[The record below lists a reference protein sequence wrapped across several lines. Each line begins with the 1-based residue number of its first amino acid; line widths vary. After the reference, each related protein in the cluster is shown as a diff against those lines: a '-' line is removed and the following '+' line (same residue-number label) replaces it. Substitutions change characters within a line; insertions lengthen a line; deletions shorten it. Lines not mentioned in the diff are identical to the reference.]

1 MKFKRF
7 STYSLLLL
15 ITVLLGCGFPG
26 DIDHKS
32 DTEMIEN
39 FHKNRADFETLLGM
53 IQEDERKIGKELFR
67 IDNNW
72 TAPKDLGKFGISKER
87 VDKYREIFQQLD
99 IQRGFYAYGEGK
111 SCHFVSSAQGLG
123 VSGSSKG
130 YWWTEEP
137 PGSLIEG
144 DLDKYH
150 RETEKP
156 NDFVFRH
163 IEGNW
168 YLERDSS

>member
-1 MKFKRF
+1 MKFRGF
-7 STYSLLLL
+7 SFCLSLSL
-15 ITVLLGCGFPG
+15 IMGFVGCGFPG
-26 DIDHKS
+26 DIAHKS
-32 DTEMIEN
+32 DTQMIEHFRKNKAGFENLLEMI
-39 FHKNRADFETLLGM
+39 R
-53 IQEDERKIGKELFR
+53 QDEKKVGDRLFR

-72 TAPKDLGKFGISKER
+72 TAPEDLEKYGISKER
-87 VDKYREIFQQLD
+87 VEEYRKIFRQLD
-99 IQRGFYAYGEGK
+99 IPRGFYAYRDGK
-111 SCHFVSSAQGLG
+111 DYRFVSSAQGLG

-137 PGSLIEG
+137 PKSLIEG

-150 RETEKP
+150 MESEKP